1 MLMHKN
7 DNLIIQIAVAMIIIA
22 LLGLIMIRASERD
35 RIRPLPAPTAQ
46 PVAVRI
52 QQWAVWD
59 NTFQN
64 ADQIAQQDTVAAN
77 QPTANIVPRL
87 VENVNSDE
95 SNLVN
100 EYFVAMEAK
109 DYTRACAT
117 VSPDKCRASNETSVE
132 LFSREHQKYTNGYE
146 YTNVKDLWF
155 KSPSGKNIVCVK
167 YSYRIKNDADPRLVS
182 EILSYYVDRVDGQL
196 KVTDRV
202 CEKKYKEWSGNRPCP
217 IEPNARY
224 CVGNV
229 K

>member
-1 MLMHKN
+1 MKHN
-7 DNLIIQIAVAMIIIA
+7 DNLVIQIAVAMIIIA
-22 LLGLIMIRASERD
+22 LLGLVMIRASERD
-35 RIRPLPAPTAQ
+35 RITPLPQPTAQ
-46 PVAVRI
+46 PVAVRV

-59 NTFQN
+59 NTFAN
-64 ADQIAQQDTVAAN
+64 ADQIADQDTVVVTT
-77 QPTANIVPRL
+77 QPTDTNIVPRL

-100 EYFVAMEAK
+100 EYFVAMEAR

-117 VSPDKCRASNETSVE
+117 VSPDKCRATNPTSVE
-132 LFSREHQKYTNGYE
+132 LFSTEHKKYTNGYE

-155 KSPSGKNIVCVK
+155 KSPSGKDVICVK
-167 YSYRIKNDADPRLVS
+167 YSYRIQNDADPRLVS
-182 EILSYYVDRVDGQL
+182 EIMSYYVDRIDGSL
-196 KVTDRV
+196 KITDRV